1 MVLARLYDGEI
12 NPIPD
17 SYKNLLFKHVLGSEN
32 GKEIFDTER
41 AHPDPFLRSIALWT
55 IKDYSGS
62 LDTLVT
68 PNVGQLHPKYDD
80 NDVLK
85 KKKSDTADPS
95 VFNFYV
101 YLRTHPLIQRHNLTS
116 KKAELK
122 KQASS
127 IDQDLKVEDT
137 VTPLERK
144 LYFSTAHFH
153 LRAGCPALAVEV
165 LTKLPNKVIESKN
178 DTTKTNNDNL
188 DADAHEDHNKLQTGV
203 FGQSDKTDW
212 SLGIGKTSQPNQDYD
227 WSTPSSGAKKPD
239 EDSLGL
245 DWGQPSKQSVEDPD
259 DELKLEW

>member
-17 SYKNLLFKHVLGSEN
+17 SYKNLLYKHVLGSEN

-41 AHPDPFLRSIALWT
+41 AHPDPFLRSMALWT

-62 LDTLVT
+62 LKTLVT

-85 KKKSDTADPS
+85 KKKSSDAAVADPS

-127 IDQDLKVEDT
+127 IDQDLNVEDT

-178 DTTKTNNDNL
+178 ETTKEGQVHLYFPIIYFYFREVKSINL
-188 DADAHEDHNKLQTGV
+188 LQSNFLMKLIFCMYFFRQIV
-203 FGQSDKTDW
+203 ICKH
-212 SLGIGKTSQPNQDYD
+212 IAY
-227 WSTPSSGAKKPD
+227 
-239 EDSLGL
+239 
-245 DWGQPSKQSVEDPD
+245 KQ
-259 DELKLEW
+259 K